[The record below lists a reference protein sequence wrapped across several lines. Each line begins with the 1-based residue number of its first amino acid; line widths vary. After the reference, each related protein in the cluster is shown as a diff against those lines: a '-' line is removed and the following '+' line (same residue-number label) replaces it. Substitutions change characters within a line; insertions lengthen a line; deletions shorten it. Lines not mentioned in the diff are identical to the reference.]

1 MQNIIEE
8 ITATT
13 EAVQQINTVGTVS
26 GIAIII
32 AFVAIVSIVVS
43 IINIYRKIE
52 YIIDERIDNRIHQT
66 IKAFQETIGTV
77 KQLEHTVAEIDA
89 TLKIMK
95 DILLKREGLL

>member
-1 MQNIIEE
+1 MQNVIEE

-13 EAVQQINTVGTVS
+13 EAVQQINKVGTVS
-26 GIAIII
+26 GIAIVI

-52 YIIDERIDNRIHQT
+52 HIIDERIDDRIHQT
-66 IKAFQETIGTV
+66 TIVFQETIGTV

>member
-13 EAVQQINTVGTVS
+13 KAVQQINTVGTVS
-26 GIAIII
+26 GIAIVI

-52 YIIDERIDNRIHQT
+52 CIIDERIDNRIHQT
-66 IKAFQETIGTV
+66 IKAFQETISTV